1 MAGAV
6 VIRGARVHNLKNI
19 NLEIPRDRL
28 VVITGVSGSGKSS
41 LAFDTLYA
49 EGQRRYLESLTAE
62 AKSLVQQMERPD
74 VDSIEGL
81 SPAIAIQ
88 QKPAIATPRST
99 VGTVTEIYDYIRLLF
114 AKVGDAH
121 CIQCGRRV
129 MQQSVQQIVDQL
141 CGLPVQTRL
150 VVLAPLAAGDPAGA
164 PEQLRQWARQGFTRA
179 HIDGEPCDL
188 AEEISYQNKAARRIE
203 IVIDRL
209 VVRDDVERRLADSL
223 EVAARV
229 GDGVIKVEVLP
240 DDPQTPLREM
250 TFSQKLICVPCGI
263 SLYEL
268 TPQHFS
274 FNSPEGACGACDGL
288 GWISPA
294 RGPAQAATKDTKKTP
309 CELCGGAR
317 LKKESLAVTVSGKN
331 IVGVASLS
339 VAELLTFFKDL
350 KLRESARIIA
360 QKVLSEITARLEF
373 LARVGLDYL
382 SLDRPSMTL
391 SSGEAQRVC
400 LATQLGSSLAG
411 VLYILDEPSVG
422 LHQQDNTQLLTLL
435 RELRDRGNSVIV
447 VEHDPETILSSDQVI
462 DMGPG
467 AGVHGGEVVAQGTPQ
482 ELARNERS
490 ITGQYL
496 CGKIAISIPRERRR
510 SSRGVLTITGA
521 RQNNLKNMTA
531 RFPVGAMTCVTGV
544 SGAGK
549 SSLVIDTLYHA
560 MAERLHRSHRN
571 RGAFDELIGWEHF
584 DRVVGVDQTPI
595 GRTPRSNPATY
606 SGLFDPLRDLFA
618 QLPDARVRGYGANRF
633 TFNVPGGRCES
644 CAGDGVRKINMYFL
658 PEVFVTCDLC
668 KGKRYNRETLEI
680 KYKGLSIADVLGLT
694 INQAIELLRH
704 IPPIYDRLRTL
715 NEVGL
720 GYLRLGQAASTL
732 SGGEAQRVKLARE
745 LGRRSTG
752 RSLYILD
759 EPTTGLHFADV
770 GKLLELLNRL
780 IDAGNTVVVI
790 EHNLDVIKSADHIID
805 LGPGGGPKGGW
816 VIVQGTPEQ
825 VSQVVESATGRYLK
839 ALFGK
844 TH

>member
-1 MAGAV
+1 
-6 VIRGARVHNLKNI
+6 
-19 NLEIPRDRL
+19 
-28 VVITGVSGSGKSS
+28 
-41 LAFDTLYA
+41 
-49 EGQRRYLESLTAE
+49 
-62 AKSLVQQMERPD
+62 
-74 VDSIEGL
+74 
-81 SPAIAIQ
+81 
-88 QKPAIATPRST
+88 
-99 VGTVTEIYDYIRLLF
+99 
-114 AKVGDAH
+114 
-121 CIQCGRRV
+121 
-129 MQQSVQQIVDQL
+129 
-141 CGLPVQTRL
+141 
-150 VVLAPLAAGDPAGA
+150 
-164 PEQLRQWARQGFTRA
+164 
-179 HIDGEPCDL
+179 
-188 AEEISYQNKAARRIE
+188 
-203 IVIDRL
+203 
-209 VVRDDVERRLADSL
+209 
-223 EVAARV
+223 
-229 GDGVIKVEVLP
+229 
-240 DDPQTPLREM
+240 
-250 TFSQKLICVPCGI
+250 
-263 SLYEL
+263 
-268 TPQHFS
+268 
-274 FNSPEGACGACDGL
+274 
-288 GWISPA
+288 
-294 RGPAQAATKDTKKTP
+294 
-309 CELCGGAR
+309 
-317 LKKESLAVTVSGKN
+317 
-331 IVGVASLS
+331 
-339 VAELLTFFKDL
+339 
-350 KLRESARIIA
+350 
-360 QKVLSEITARLEF
+360 LSEITARLEF